1 MKFSYEKVS
10 SSPTPTSSLVQMK
23 ILEDE
28 RIAMFKTKQVVFKFW
43 NAVVQ
48 ISVIADAPQKSA
60 RNQMDH

>member
-1 MKFSYEKVS
+1 
-10 SSPTPTSSLVQMK
+10 MK

-28 RIAMFKTKQVVFKFW
+28 RIAVFKTKQVVFKFW
-43 NAVVQ
+43 NAIVQ